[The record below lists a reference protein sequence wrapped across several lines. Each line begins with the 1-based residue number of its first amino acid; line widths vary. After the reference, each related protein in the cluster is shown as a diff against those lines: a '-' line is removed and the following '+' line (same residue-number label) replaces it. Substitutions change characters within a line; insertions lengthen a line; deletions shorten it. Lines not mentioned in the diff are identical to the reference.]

1 MKYAFFCRIV
11 SDGPDFVCGERPPI
25 VRTLTLDLFCNQQ
38 PKPPKNERKM
48 IPLFCSTNRR
58 RYPVWLNL
66 KNQQI
71 NLNFLP
77 KVKDC
82 CPVIIKLWP
91 CNGPNQPVKEI
102 KLTFFKEKFSCTKI
116 IPFVIE
122 HWQPWKNLRKLCYE
136 SYATRID
143 HWNIMRLPMNYF

>member
-1 MKYAFFCRIV
+1 MHCMRFIYVSKYFLVLYALFLFNEKCIFCRIV
-11 SDGPDFVCGERPPI
+11 SDGPGFVCGERPPF
-25 VRTLTLDLFCNQQ
+25 VQTLALKLFCNQQ

-66 KNQQI
+66 KNLQI

-82 CPVIIKLWP
+82 CPVIIKTMTLQ
-91 CNGPNQPVKEI
+91 QPK
-102 KLTFFKEKFSCTKI
+102 
-116 IPFVIE
+116 PA
-122 HWQPWKNLRKLCYE
+122 R
-136 SYATRID
+136 
-143 HWNIMRLPMNYF
+143 